1 MALYSTDIRTRDL
14 DPTTNIAGV
23 KVEFKLPDDAAY
35 YPNFRLANVGATQTG
50 LHHYNPSAG
59 AYSVIRHIRLVSK
72 GVELD
77 SMRFANRYLSFANL
91 NNKNEDNRSVNK
103 CLTRNSLGY
112 TEQPTRHKINTV
124 REFKIAQNF
133 DESALGHLDLRKCLP
148 LLENISML
156 PTSIFKSLKVIIEF
170 ESDTRII
177 SVANNN
183 PATPTTP
190 ILLVDEIVNPARVEM
205 MMKDYS
211 GAVFNKWEH
220 DQVSVPAIANPAG
233 AADTTA
239 QDLSFRLNA
248 FDDKFVSRILFT
260 KALTD
265 KSKYLDGNTVIGLA
279 DLGSVAV
286 HRERWNLKLNGALV
300 YPQNLDREST
310 RAALLHD
317 AFGVVNYIP
326 YGDREAVGLDRPDA
340 ASDNN
345 KSVPLLNGTRQGN
358 LVGSMSFVGMSL
370 NEKVEQLE
378 VSFGRTAVRSTG
390 PITGHGAKLPDQDA
404 LDIHAYAEVRKAVS
418 VAKDGSFQVSY
429 L

>member
-14 DPTTNIAGV
+14 DPTTNIPGQ
-23 KVEFKLPDDAAY
+23 KVEFSLPDNAAY
-35 YPNFRLANVGATQTG
+35 YPNLRLANLGAIQAG
-50 LHHYNPSAG
+50 GHHYNPAAG
-59 AYSVIRHIRLVSK
+59 AYSVIRHVRLVSK

-77 SMRFANRYLSFANL
+77 SMRFANRYLAFANL

-103 CLTRNSLGY
+103 STTRNSLGY
-112 TEQPTRHKINTV
+112 TSLPTLQN
-124 REFKIAQNF
+124 IAANRTETIGAAF
-133 DESALGHLDLRKCLP
+133 DEQKLGHIDLRKCLP

-156 PTSIFKSLKVIIEF
+156 PTSVFKSLKVIIEF
-170 ESDTRII
+170 ESDVRIV
-177 SVANNN
+177 SVSNDNAM
-183 PATPTTP
+183 TVQTP

-205 MMKDYS
+205 MMKDFS

-220 DQVSVPAIANPAG
+220 DQVNVPSIANPLAVG
-233 AADTTA
+233 DKTE

-260 KALTD
+260 KALSD
-265 KSKYLDGNTVIGLA
+265 KSKYIQTTTVVGLG
-279 DLGSVAV
+279 DMGSVAV

-326 YGDREAVGLDRPDA
+326 YGDRECVGLDRPEA
-340 ASDNN
+340 AAVNN
-345 KSVPLLNGTRQGN
+345 KSVPVLAGTKTGV

-378 VSFGRTAVRSTG
+378 VSFGRTAVNSG
-390 PITGHGAKLPDQDA
+390 PITGKGAKFPDKDG
-404 LDIHAYAEVRKAVS
+404 LDIHAYAECRKSIAIG
-418 VAKDGSFQVSY
+418 KDGSFQVSY